1 MVALIEA
8 QVAAVGEVTL
18 PAASGRAAPAG
29 YCGGVEHEEYR
40 TTAVLVV
47 REVVEEARKAVEE
60 AREAV
65 EVGVGVAVME
75 EEAQPSGRRRAWQRR
90 SD

>member
-1 MVALIEA
+1 
-8 QVAAVGEVTL
+8 
-18 PAASGRAAPAG
+18 
-29 YCGGVEHEEYR
+29 VEHEEYR

-47 REVVEEARKAVEE
+47 REVVEEARK
-60 AREAV
+60 AV